1 MTTYPDSL
9 SPIGTLTPEEREL
22 ARTAVAERPL
32 ILDDL
37 IMAALGHCERG
48 EQLAA
53 AIIDRVRGG
62 AS

>member
-1 MTTYPDSL
+1 MTTTDRL
-9 SPIGTLTPEEREL
+9 SPITTLTPDEREQ
-22 ARTAVAERPL
+22 ARTAFAERPL

-48 EQLAA
+48 EEIAA